1 MTNVLKPARPRPAAG
16 PQSSGKGEWRVPAAF
31 IVLCA
36 IPFAAGAYRLVT
48 LATGAE
54 ITPENTRFFGAP
66 LPVVLHIICAVL
78 FIVLGAL
85 QFVASFRR
93 RNPAW
98 HRRAGRVALV
108 SGLVVASSALWMT
121 QFYALPAQ
129 DGLLLYGF
137 RLLFGSLMAVSLVLA
152 FAAIRR
158 RQIPRHR
165 AWMMRAYA
173 IGLGAGTQAV
183 TLLLGEIVSGKP
195 TVLARALLMAAAW
208 VINLA
213 VAEWIIRRQPSL
225 RPRSANTVNATA
237 RDQRPVAIAPGS
249 S

>member
-1 MTNVLKPARPRPAAG
+1 MTDALKVARPRPSAG
-16 PQSSGKGEWRVPAAF
+16 PPSSGKAQWRVPAAF
-31 IVLCA
+31 ILLCA
-36 IPFAAGAYRLVT
+36 IPFVAGAYRLVA

-54 ITPENTRFFGAP
+54 ITPENARFFGAP
-66 LPVVLHIICAVL
+66 LPVVLHITCAVL
-78 FIVLGAL
+78 FIVLGAI

-93 RNPAW
+93 RHPGW
-98 HRRAGRVALV
+98 HRRAGRVAVV

-121 QFYALPAQ
+121 LFYALPAQ
-129 DGLLLYGF
+129 DGVLLYGF

-152 FAAIRR
+152 YIAIRR

-173 IGLGAGTQAV
+173 IGLGAGTPAV
-183 TLLLGEIVSGKP
+183 ILLLGEIVSGKP

-213 VAEWIIRRQPSL
+213 VAEWIIRRQPAP
-225 RPRSANTVNATA
+225 RPRSAYTFNATA
-237 RDQRPVAIAPGS
+237 RDQRPVAIAP
-249 S
+249 

>member
-93 RNPAW
+93 RHPTW
-98 HRRAGRVALV
+98 HRRAGRVAVV

-152 FAAIRR
+152 FVAIRR

>member
-1 MTNVLKPARPRPAAG
+1 MTDALNVARPRPAAG
-16 PQSSGKGEWRVPAAF
+16 PQSSGKAQWRVPAAF
-31 IVLCA
+31 ILLCA

-54 ITPENTRFFGAP
+54 ITPENARFFGAP

-93 RNPAW
+93 RHPVW
-98 HRRAGRVALV
+98 HRRAGRVAVV

-121 QFYALPAQ
+121 LFYALPAQ
-129 DGLLLYGF
+129 DGVLLYGF

-152 FAAIRR
+152 YVAIRS

-173 IGLGAGTQAV
+173 IGLGAGTQA
-183 TLLLGEIVSGKP
+183 LILAFGEIGFGKP

-213 VAEWIIRRQPSL
+213 VAEWIIRRQPAP
-225 RPRSANTVNATA
+225 RPHLAKTVNPTA
-237 RDQRPVAIAPGS
+237 RDQRPVAIAP
-249 S
+249 

>member
-54 ITPENTRFFGAP
+54 ITPENARFFGAP

-93 RNPAW
+93 RHPTW
-98 HRRAGRVALV
+98 HRRAGRVAVV

-152 FAAIRR
+152 FVAIRR

-195 TVLARALLMAAAW
+195 SVLARALLMAAAW

>member
-16 PQSSGKGEWRVPAAF
+16 PQSSGKGEWRVPDAF

-93 RNPAW
+93 RHPTW
-98 HRRAGRVALV
+98 HRRAGRVAVV

-152 FAAIRR
+152 FVAIRR

>member
-1 MTNVLKPARPRPAAG
+1 MTSSLKQVRARPMG
-16 PQSSGKGEWRVPAAF
+16 KPQPSGKGEWRVPAAF
-31 IVLCA
+31 ILLCA

-54 ITPENTRFFGAP
+54 ITPENARFFGAP
-66 LPVVLHIICAVL
+66 LPVVLHITSAVL

-93 RNPAW
+93 RHPAW
-98 HRRAGRVALV
+98 HRRAGRVAVV

-121 QFYALPAQ
+121 LFYALPAQ

-137 RLLFGSLMAVSLVLA
+137 RLLFGSLMAVSLLLA
-152 FAAIRR
+152 FVAIRR

-173 IGLGAGTQAV
+173 IGLGAGTQA
-183 TLLLGEIVSGKP
+183 LILAFGEIGFGKP

-208 VINLA
+208 VINLV
-213 VAEWIIRRQPSL
+213 VAEWIIRRKIAP

-237 RDQRPVAIAPGS
+237 RDQRSVAIAP
-249 S
+249 

>member
-48 LATGAE
+48 LATGAD
-54 ITPENTRFFGAP
+54 ITPENARFFGAP

-93 RNPAW
+93 RHPTW
-98 HRRAGRVALV
+98 HRRAGRVAVV

-152 FAAIRR
+152 FVAIRR